1 MSTTVDNRV
10 VSMQFDNAEFERKTK
25 TTMSTLDRLKQKL
38 NFGDSAKSL
47 QNLGKTAGAVN
58 MSPLEQSVGIIAN
71 RFTTLGVVATTALQ
85 RIANAAITTGTN
97 MVRSLTID
105 PLIAGL
111 NEYET
116 KMGSITTILTNTSS
130 KGTTLD
136 QVNATLQEL
145 NTYADETIYNFG
157 QMTENIGRFTAAG
170 VDLDT
175 SATAIKGIANLA
187 AASGSNAQQAASAM
201 YQLSQAIASGT
212 VRLQDWISVENAGM
226 GGEMFQNA
234 LIDTARKHGVAID
247 ELIAKYGS
255 FRYTLTETGWLTSE
269 ILTETLSHFTGD
281 LTKQELMAQ
290 GYTEAQADE
299 IVKLGELAK
308 SAATEV
314 KTLTQLFGTMAESLG
329 SGWAQSWEYII
340 GDTEEATKT
349 LTSIKD
355 AFESIIGPVTQ
366 ARNEMLKFWNEN
378 GGREAVIEGLANVFK
393 GLGNIL
399 KPIGEA
405 FRNVFPPMT
414 GEKLVEISESFRDLT
429 ENFKIGEGTI
439 TNIQRIFE
447 TLFSVLG
454 MGKDAIV
461 FVATN
466 FSKLFGILGNLGG
479 AGLQV
484 LAALA
489 DQISKLP
496 NAFDKVVDFFSTGDI
511 IGKFANGI
519 ETAIN
524 SISGFLGNLI
534 DSLSFDSVMD
544 AVNSGLLA
552 GLLVS
557 IGTFIKKLKKSF
569 GGMKEIGEQL
579 GFFSE
584 LKSNITDILDSV
596 KSSLEAFQNDLKA
609 NTLLKIA
616 AAIGILAI
624 SLKTLGTLNAEQ
636 TGNALSAITVLF
648 AELMISMSAFTKIID
663 GKALTNMGRV
673 SIAMLL
679 MSTSVLVLA
688 QAMKSLS
695 SLNWS
700 EIAKGLTSVAGL
712 MTILVIASKGL
723 SGSTGKLIST
733 SVGLVIF
740 ASAIAGLVNSVKEL
754 SSLNVEELTKG
765 LVGMGIL
772 VVELAAFLKMADFD
786 KFGVMKG
793 VGLMAVAASLII
805 LSNAVKTMSSIDTE
819 SLIKG
824 LSSVGIILSE
834 LSIFLQTTKSAKG
847 VITTATGMVI
857 LGGAILILSNGV
869 AALAKIPTNQ
879 LVKGLVGMASAL
891 AIIALAVRMIPKSTI
906 VTAAGLVVLGGA
918 LHIITAAVQSMGGMS
933 WEQIGKGMTVLGG
946 SLAILAIG
954 MHAMN
959 GTLAGSAAM
968 LVMAGALAV
977 LTPSILALS
986 NLSLASMGI
995 ALLTLAGAFTV
1006 FGAAGALLSPVIPS
1020 MLGVAAAIAL
1030 LGIGVLA
1037 AGAGIT
1043 MLATG
1048 IAALAAAVTG
1058 GGVAIIAGIRMII
1071 LAAAD
1076 LIPELA
1082 TQFANGIVAFAETIA
1097 AGAPVIGEAF
1107 VAIVSTILETFTTL
1121 VPQIATAAMFLVTT
1135 LLTTLAE
1142 SLPQIMQAGFN
1153 VIMAFL
1159 QGIANN
1165 IGGIVT
1171 SAITI
1176 VVNFI
1181 NALAA
1186 QLPAI
1191 IQAGFNLMINF
1202 INGLSSAIVTNAPLV
1217 SSAVINLITSIIY
1230 AMGTFVSQFGEA
1242 GRSFITSLANGIGSM
1257 IQNAVSKAK
1266 EVGSAAANGIKGI
1279 AKDFVQAGR
1288 NAISGFIEG
1297 IGSLAS
1303 QVVSKAK
1310 QIGGDALSAIKG
1322 ALGIASPSKEFRKV
1336 GVYSDEGLIIGFKS
1350 LASKVAMAAR
1360 KVGSGAKEAVV
1371 KGLADLDALLTTDV
1385 DPVIRPVVD
1394 LTDAEQKMKK
1404 FSRLFG
1410 DERFKMGADT
1420 DKVNRA
1426 ITKKLPKPDPNDQPK
1441 PQAAGGN
1448 TTYSYVQN
1456 NYSPKALSRKEI
1468 YRQTKNQFSSM
1479 KKRIGA

>member
-1 MSTTVDNRV
+1 MSTTVDNRI
-10 VSMQFDNAEFERKTK
+10 VSMQFDNAEFEQKTK

-58 MSPLEQSVGIIAN
+58 MSPLERSVGIISD

-85 RIANAAITTGTN
+85 RITNAAITTGTN
-97 MVRSLTID
+97 MVRALTIE
-105 PLIAGL
+105 PVMTGL
-111 NEYET
+111 TEYET
-116 KMGSITTILTNTSS
+116 KMDSIKTILTNTES

-136 QVNATLQEL
+136 QVNQALQEL
-145 NTYADETIYNFG
+145 NTYADQTIYNFAD
-157 QMTENIGRFTAAG
+157 MTRNIGAFTAAG

-175 SATAIKGIANLA
+175 SVASIKGLANLA
-187 AASGSNAQQAASAM
+187 AASGSNTTQAATAM
-201 YQLSQAIASGT
+201 YQLSQAIAAGRVT
-212 VRLQDWISVENAGM
+212 LMDWNSVVNAGM
-226 GGEMFQNA
+226 GGELFQNA
-234 LIDTARKHGVAID
+234 LKDTAKEMGIAVD
-247 ELIAKYGS
+247 ESVS
-255 FRYTLTETGWLTSE
+255 FRESISALNGESWLTADV
-269 ILTETLSHFTGD
+269 LTTTLEKFANNESMI
-281 LTKQELMAQ
+281 K
-290 GYTEAQADE
+290 
-299 IVKLGELAK
+299 
-308 SAATEV
+308 AATQV
-314 KTLTQLFGTMAESLG
+314 RTLTQLFSTMKEAVQ

-340 GDTEEATKT
+340 GDSEQATEVLTKV
-349 LTSIKD
+349 SD
-355 AFESIIGPVTQ
+355 AFNGIIGPSTQ

-447 TLFSVLG
+447 ALFSVLA

-484 LAALA
+484 LATLA

-496 NAFDKVVDFFSTGDI
+496 NAFDKALSSISSFIDKVVDFFSTGDI

-534 DSLSFDSVMD
+534 DSLGFDSVMD

-569 GGMKEIGEQL
+569 GGMKEVGEQL

-584 LKSNITDILDSV
+584 LKSNITDVLDSV

-636 TGNALSAITVLF
+636 TGNALSAITILF

-765 LVGMGIL
+765 LVGVGIL

-847 VITTATGMVI
+847 VITTAIGMII

-891 AIIALAVRMIPKSTI
+891 SIIALAVRMIPKSTI

-918 LHIITAAVQSMGGMS
+918 LHVITAAVQSMGGMS

-995 ALLTLAGAFTV
+995 ALLALAGAFTV

-1217 SSAVINLITSIIY
+1217 SSAVINLIMSIIY

-1288 NAISGFIEG
+1288 NAINGFIEG

-1310 QIGGDALSAIKG
+1310 QIGGDALNAIKG

-1336 GVYSDEGLIIGFKS
+1336 GVYSDEGLIIGFES

-1360 KVGSGAKEAVV
+1360 KVGSGAKEAVA
-1371 KGLADLDALLTTDV
+1371 KGIADLDALLTTDV

-1426 ITKKLPKPDPNDQPK
+1426 MTKKIPKPDPNDQPK
-1441 PQAAGGN
+1441 PQTAGGN